1 MLHFDIAK
9 MRKSKRK
16 AKLEAQKLSYFEPFL
31 SDFIKSIRSDAFWD
45 DAADHRSAGITLAGI
60 FSAAI

>member
-1 MLHFDIAK
+1 MAISE
-9 MRKSKRK
+9 SKTGFILIK
-16 AKLEAQKLSYFEPFL
+16 IQANVSDFEPFL
-31 SDFIKSIRSDAFWD
+31 SDFTVTGWFDAFWD